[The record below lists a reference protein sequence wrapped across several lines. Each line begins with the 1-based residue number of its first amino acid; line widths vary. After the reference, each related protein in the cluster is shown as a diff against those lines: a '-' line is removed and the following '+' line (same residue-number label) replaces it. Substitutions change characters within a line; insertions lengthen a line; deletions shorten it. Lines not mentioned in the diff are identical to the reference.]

1 MEINMDLI
9 EKVKTYSY
17 EFRKLYD
24 EHWALKLRVDAMNK
38 RKFLTPKRE
47 IEKKTIQKKKLQK
60 KDRMNEILG
69 EYDAFFELIHPV
81 LKN

>member
-9 EKVKTYSY
+9 EKFKTYSY

-24 EHWALKLRVDAMNK
+24 EHWALKLRVDEMNK
-38 RKFLTPKRE
+38 RKFLTPKRK

-60 KDRMNEILG
+60 KDRMNEIL
-69 EYDAFFELIHPV
+69 DQFEAW
-81 LKN
+81 